1 VLRHPSR
8 QHDQECA
15 ETRMGLDIYHF
26 HVKDEVTD
34 DPIIID
40 VSQPQ
45 LRNIIHFS
53 RKKTNQYFEHARLL
67 S

>member
-1 VLRHPSR
+1 
-8 QHDQECA
+8 
-15 ETRMGLDIYHF
+15 MGLDIYHF

-34 DPIIID
+34 NPIIID

-53 RKKTNQYFEHARLL
+53 RKKTNRHALTADPSPLAPRP
-67 S
+67 SAPQ